1 MAMSITAQVMAD
13 KARLSLQGRFDFSAH
28 RDFRQG
34 YEKLILQPEVKC
46 VEVNMSGVQYI
57 DSSALGMLLVL
68 REAVIRN
75 QQQLMITNCTSS
87 VRRVLDVANFGKLFV
102 LC

>member
-1 MAMSITAQVMAD
+1 MAMSITTQVIAD

-28 RDFRQG
+28 RDFRHG
-34 YEKLILQPEVKC
+34 YEKVIIQQEVKC
-46 VEVNMSGVQYI
+46 VEVNMSGVEYI

-68 REAVIRN
+68 REAVMRN
-75 QQQLMITNCTSS
+75 QQQLMITNCTSA

-102 LC
+102 LG

>member
-1 MAMSITAQVMAD
+1 MTMSITTQVMAD

-34 YEKLILQPEVKC
+34 YEKLILQSEVKC
-46 VEVNMSGVQYI
+46 VEVNMSGVEYI

-75 QQQLMITNCTSS
+75 QQQLMITNCTNS